1 MPSSPSLTHVR
12 RRDRAV
18 DDDAWIAAFLQHA
31 AVGVLATSVDGQP
44 FINSN
49 LFVYDPAQDALFLHT
64 ARQGRTRSALEDN
77 DRVCFHVFEM
87 GRLLPADTALDFSVE
102 YGGVTVFGRGAVIE
116 EREQARA
123 ALQLLLDKYFGHLR
137 SGVDYRAITDDELA
151 RTAVYRIDIE
161 AWSGKRKAM
170 AEDFPGAFLYGEAR
184 PAR

>member
-1 MPSSPSLTHVR
+1 MPPSPSLTHVR

-18 DDDAWIAAFLQHA
+18 EDDAWIAAFLQRA

-49 LFVYDPAQDALFLHT
+49 LFVYDPEQDALFLHT
-64 ARQGRTRSALEDN
+64 ARLGRTRSAVEGN
-77 DRVCFHVFEM
+77 DQVCFHVFEM

-102 YGGVTVFGRGAVIE
+102 YGGVTVFGRGSVLD
-116 EREQARA
+116 REQARA

-137 SGVDYRAITDDELA
+137 PDVDYRGITDDELA

-161 AWSGKRKAM
+161 AWSGKRKVVAD
-170 AEDFPGAFLYGEAR
+170 DFPGAFLYGEAP